1 MKNLQFTISSTT
13 PAYELFGHMRRR
25 EKNPDTAKQA
35 FGEAYRRYEKLL
47 WYQCRKNCRYCN
59 LQDVNAPEIV
69 FERTISIMYNK
80 AKPFKTEHAKL
91 TIKAQDRIALAYLGA
106 VALNESKMI
115 LRGMHNF
122 GDFTYIDQLNFEPI
136 YSDHDPPDTIDDC
149 RRALLEEA
157 LETLKP
163 MEQDILIT
171 YRQHA
176 DNVTG
181 KIPEIYRQSLMH
193 DYNLTDV
200 ALRKTHERAFKKIKS
215 YIESKNQST
224 HYEQKR
230 TKRKRK
236 PVNIRT

>member
-13 PAYELFGHMRRR
+13 PAFELFGNMQKQG
-25 EKNPDTAKQA
+25 KNPEVARLA
-35 FGEAYRRYEKLL
+35 FSEAYIRYEKLI
-47 WYQCRKNCRYCN
+47 WHQCHKHCRYCN

-80 AKPFKTEHAKL
+80 ARPFKTEHAKL
-91 TIKAQDRIALAYLGA
+91 PTKEQNRIALAYLST

-122 GDFTYIDQLNFEPI
+122 VDFTYIDQLNFEPI
-136 YSDHDPPDTIDDC
+136 YNDHDPPESLDDWK
-149 RRALLEEA
+149 RTLLEDA
-157 LETLKP
+157 LDTLKP
-163 MEQDILIT
+163 MERDILIT

-176 DNVTG
+176 DNATG

-193 DYNLTDV
+193 DHNLTDV

-224 HYEQKR
+224 HHEQKR